1 MSSTSSATSLSTDDS
16 TNWSVIVRN
25 KPNVFCYDSY
35 SRLYLGA
42 GMGEIEIL
50 ALTIPFRFDFS
61 PFHSCTA
68 LCSGLIFTIQGENGR
83 DYQRETPL
91 NEA

>member
-1 MSSTSSATSLSTDDS
+1 
-16 TNWSVIVRN
+16 
-25 KPNVFCYDSY
+25 
-35 SRLYLGA
+35 
-42 GMGEIEIL
+42 MGEIEIL